1 MEDHDGD
8 RKGNAKGNANAT
20 PKPDAAQRPWGTVSA
35 QIMRNRNSGIYS
47 RNRNTLRRNRKAIK
61 TAMMTLRSKHK
72 KAVNPLAKKV
82 LEETIQKYEDL
93 DRSIAQQG
101 ATTACTKKGAQCSV
115 KGKAYEIE
123 IAEVCRRFRSPH
135 MDILFNTQKDAELG
149 GCCANND
156 IELNWKTER
165 DVGVEVKRL
174 TPDWMQMKLFKD
186 ASGNWVGGEAIKI
199 PKESRAIFNTI
210 LQSSG
215 LFHGKTPAF
224 LERKITYGEWKDMK
238 KTDPDFKDH
247 YIVCPEDTI
256 ARLYRA
262 KGCQYIQIYGKGL
275 YHTGVDICGF
285 GVPFFTCE
293 QRIRIRCKVH
303 KESDTHGFASLSV
316 TAAAQPA
323 KGNLKDLANSPYSL
337 DAVEKMPPQL
347 IRSLSVPVP
356 VPVAVADS
364 VRLSALSEATA

>member
-1 MEDHDGD
+1 MDDHNGD
-8 RKGNAKGNANAT
+8 SKGNTHANT
-20 PKPDAAQRPWGTVSA
+20 NTKPDTTQRPWGTVSA

-61 TAMMTLRSKHK
+61 KAMMTLRSKHK

-82 LEETIQKYEDL
+82 LEETIQKYEEL

-101 ATTACTKKGAQCSV
+101 ATATCTKKGAQCSIQ
-115 KGKAYEIE
+115 GKAYEIE
-123 IAEVCRRFRSPH
+123 IAEVCRKFHSPH
-135 MDILFNTQKDAELG
+135 MELPFNTQKDAELG

-199 PKESRAIFNTI
+199 PKESRTIFNTI

-224 LERKITYGEWKDMK
+224 LERKITYSEWKDMK
-238 KTDPDFKDH
+238 KSDPDFKDH

-275 YHTGVDICGF
+275 YHTGVDVCGF

-303 KESDTHGFASLSV
+303 KESDTHGFAALSV
-316 TAAAQPA
+316 TAAAQPT
-323 KGNLKDLANSPYSL
+323 KGNLKDLATSPYSL
-337 DAVEKMPPQL
+337 DTLEKMPGQL
-347 IRSLSVPVP
+347 IRLEP

-364 VRLSALSEATA
+364 VRLSALSEATS